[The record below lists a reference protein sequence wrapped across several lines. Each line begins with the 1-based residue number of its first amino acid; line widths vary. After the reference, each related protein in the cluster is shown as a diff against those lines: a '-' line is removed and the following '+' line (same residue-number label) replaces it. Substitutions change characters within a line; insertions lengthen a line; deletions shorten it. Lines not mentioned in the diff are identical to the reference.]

1 MNQNAAP
8 SSRFELGCNYWPRR
22 SGMYMWRELDLG
34 EVRADFA
41 HMRAIGFRVVR
52 FFLLT
57 EDFLPAPLTVAAD
70 KVGQLVEIARIAS
83 EEKIATIP
91 TLVTINMSGKM
102 WWPSWMLDQRGAPR
116 GLYSD
121 PALLRSQARLVETCA
136 RALAGE
142 RSIRAFDLT
151 NEIDDALRLPSR
163 DAGWLWTALLAGS
176 VRRAAPGKAVQ
187 FGAHLPSLTA
197 NTHMRIDDL
206 ASIVDEDCMHAYPLY
221 CDVARSFLDPEL
233 VPFSCALTADL
244 AATGR
249 APLMHEFGICTAPQG
264 SPGITITD
272 DFLGRSLSQYL
283 ASEEEGA
290 RYYEQVLE
298 RLAATGAAGA
308 YAWCYGDYDATL
320 FGRPPFDKAI
330 RERSFGLVR
339 ADGSEKPA
347 AEVVRAFAARLA
359 RGDVALGRAPKVL
372 DVTVDAYYAEP
383 QRHFRRLYERWVTV
397 LPPED
402 GDSETYRSSRD
413 YKQSSPR

>member
-1 MNQNAAP
+1 
-8 SSRFELGCNYWPRR
+8 
-22 SGMYMWRELDLG
+22 MYMWRELDLG
-34 EVRADFA
+34 EVRADLA
-41 HMRAIGFRVVR
+41 HLCDIGFGVVR

-57 EDFLPAPLTVAAD
+57 EDFLPAPMTVQKD
-70 KVGQLVEIARIAS
+70 KVAQLVEIARIAG

-102 WWPSWMLDQRGAPR
+102 WWPSWMLDDRGAPR

-121 PALLRSQARLVETCA
+121 PTLLRSQARLVETCA
-136 RALAGE
+136 HALTAD

-176 VRRAAPGKAVQ
+176 VRRAAPGVAVQ

-206 ASIVDEDCMHAYPLY
+206 ASVVDEDCMHAYPLY

-233 VPFSCALTADL
+233 VPFSCALTAEL

-249 APLMHEFGICTAPQG
+249 APLMHEFGICTAPKG
-264 SPGITITD
+264 SPGLTITD
-272 DFLGRSLSQYL
+272 DFLGRSLPQYL
-283 ASEEEGA
+283 ASEEEGG
-290 RYYEQVLE
+290 RYYEEVLE

-308 YAWCYGDYDATL
+308 YAWCYGDYDPAL
-320 FGRPPFDKAI
+320 FARAPFDSAL

-347 AEVVRAFAARLA
+347 ALAVRKFAARLA
-359 RGDVALGRAPKVL
+359 RGDVPFGRAPSIL
-372 DVTVDAYYAEP
+372 DVTADAYYADP
-383 QRHFRRLYERWVTV
+383 GRHFRRLYERWV
-397 LPPED
+397 
-402 GDSETYRSSRD
+402 GA
-413 YKQSSPR
+413 